1 MCTLIGAQIFDTVSF
16 SYRDLMA
23 NVFLFRSLYSV
34 MRREFLKTETCDF
47 SLSTEEF
54 MEEQIALTM
63 PMNSPY
69 IDVFNAGRLKLSG
82 NKFKLKKEQNQQIFE
97 FVSK

>member
-1 MCTLIGAQIFDTVSF
+1 
-16 SYRDLMA
+16 
-23 NVFLFRSLYSV
+23 

-47 SLSTEEF
+47 SLSSEEF

-69 IDVFNAGRLKLSG
+69 IDVFNAGR
-82 NKFKLKKEQNQQIFE
+82 FKLRTLLRK
-97 FVSK
+97 